1 MSAIVYLRCRVYG
14 CDDSSI
20 RSVRHIVEKYEYNL
34 ANERIDDVYSDVTIT
49 TATKSNG
56 RAMPEPLHAE
66 ADLVLVAELQR
77 DARQTNRS
85 LAKKAGLAPST
96 TLNRVRD
103 LEQRGVL
110 KGYHAHVDLAALGRS
125 LQAMV
130 FVRLQ
135 PKSDDVIDGFLDHM
149 WGLPETIA
157 VHLITGVEDA
167 IIHLAVANAESLQR
181 VIINEISS
189 FPGVFDERTSLLF
202 EHRRKDVI
210 TPL

>member
-1 MSAIVYLRCRVYG
+1 M
-14 CDDSSI
+14 
-20 RSVRHIVEKYEYNL
+20 
-34 ANERIDDVYSDVTIT
+34 
-49 TATKSNG
+49 
-56 RAMPEPLHAE
+56 
-66 ADLVLVAELQR
+66 LVAELQR

-96 TLNRVRD
+96 TLSRVRD

-110 KGYHAHVDLAALGRS
+110 KGYHANVDLISLGRA

-135 PKSDDVIDGFLDHM
+135 PKSDDVIDGFLDRM
-149 WGLPETIA
+149 WQLPETIA
-157 VHLITGVEDA
+157 VHLITGIEDA
-167 IIHLAVANAESLQR
+167 IIHLAVADAESLQR

>member
-1 MSAIVYLRCRVYG
+1 M
-14 CDDSSI
+14 
-20 RSVRHIVEKYEYNL
+20 
-34 ANERIDDVYSDVTIT
+34 ERIIVTYSDVTIT
-49 TATKSNG
+49 TPPKSNG
-56 RAMPEPLHAE
+56 RAMSEPLEAK

-103 LEQRGVL
+103 LEHRGVL
-110 KGYHAHVDLAALGRS
+110 KGYHANVDLTALGRS

-157 VHLITGVEDA
+157 VHLITGIEDA
-167 IIHLAVANAESLQR
+167 IIHLAVPGAESLQR

>member
-1 MSAIVYLRCRVYG
+1 
-14 CDDSSI
+14 
-20 RSVRHIVEKYEYNL
+20 
-34 ANERIDDVYSDVTIT
+34 
-49 TATKSNG
+49 
-56 RAMPEPLHAE
+56 MPEPLHAE

-96 TLNRVRD
+96 TLSRVRD

-110 KGYHAHVDLAALGRS
+110 KGYHANVDLTSLGRS

-135 PKSDDVIDGFLDHM
+135 PKSDDVIDGFLDRM
-149 WGLPETIA
+149 WQLPETIA
-157 VHLITGVEDA
+157 VHLITGIEDA
-167 IIHLAVANAESLQR
+167 IIHLAVADAESLQR

>member
-1 MSAIVYLRCRVYG
+1 
-14 CDDSSI
+14 
-20 RSVRHIVEKYEYNL
+20 
-34 ANERIDDVYSDVTIT
+34 
-49 TATKSNG
+49 
-56 RAMPEPLHAE
+56 MPEPLHAE

-110 KGYHAHVDLAALGRS
+110 KGYHANVDLISLGRT

-167 IIHLAVANAESLQR
+167 IIHLAVADAESLQR

>member
-1 MSAIVYLRCRVYG
+1 MVRRVRASVINSAVTTTT
-14 CDDSSI
+14 
-20 RSVRHIVEKYEYNL
+20 L
-34 ANERIDDVYSDVTIT
+34 A
-49 TATKSNG
+49 KSNECT
-56 RAMPEPLHAE
+56 MPEPLQAE

-96 TLNRVRD
+96 TLSRVRD

-110 KGYHAHVDLAALGRS
+110 KGYHANVDLISLGRS

-135 PKSDDVIDGFLDHM
+135 PKS
-149 WGLPETIA
+149 
-157 VHLITGVEDA
+157 EDA
-167 IIHLAVANAESLQR
+167 IIHLAVADAESLQR

-210 TPL
+210 APL